1 MLTNIEKINSKF
13 ESLAS
18 KLLKLRWLYL
28 SLYILAIIACMYGSS
43 LVKIDT
49 SNENSFL
56 ASDSINIQTD
66 HFEEIFGNDQYVIVL
81 LENKNLFSYESLSL
95 LRELHNELND
105 SVVFVER
112 VTSINDLEFTVGDEY
127 GMVIEQIVPD
137 IIPQNPSELQEIK
150 EKIFRKESFRNRII
164 SSDTT
169 QTMLSIKFTPFPDKW
184 QDTYETSPD
193 VLAGESVLNIVN
205 KDKYKH

>member
-112 VTSINDLEFTVGDEY
+112 VT
-127 GMVIEQIVPD
+127 
-137 IIPQNPSELQEIK
+137 
-150 EKIFRKESFRNRII
+150 
-164 SSDTT
+164 
-169 QTMLSIKFTPFPDKW
+169 
-184 QDTYETSPD
+184 
-193 VLAGESVLNIVN
+193 
-205 KDKYKH
+205 

>member
-1 MLTNIEKINSKF
+1 MLLNIEKINSRF
-13 ESLAS
+13 ERIAS
-18 KLLKLRWLYL
+18 KLLKMRWLYL
-28 SLYILAIIACMYGSS
+28 SLYIVAIIACMYGST
-43 LVKIDT
+43 LVEIDT
-49 SNENSFL
+49 QNENSFL

-81 LENKNLFSYESLSL
+81 LENEDLFSFESLTL

-137 IIPQNPSELQEIK
+137 FIPQDPTELQKIK
-150 EKIFRKESFRNRII
+150 GKAFSKENFRKRII
-164 SSDTT
+164 C
-169 QTMLSIKFTPFPDKW
+169 
-184 QDTYETSPD
+184 
-193 VLAGESVLNIVN
+193 
-205 KDKYKH
+205 